1 MLLHGDTFAVFDR
14 FGDIQG
20 LGDSQQGIFFRES
33 RHLSN
38 LQVRINDIR
47 PLLLSST
54 VREDNILFA
63 IDLTNPD
70 MQLVSGDTL
79 LRGSLHLYR
88 TKFIGDGVCFDR
100 FTVRNYAHVVVDT
113 ELSFI
118 FGADFVDIFEVRGQ
132 KRAQRGAYLPQE
144 FDRSTITLAYQ
155 GLDKV
160 IRRTQIE
167 CSLLVAT
174 VGASEIRVPIRL
186 EPEQETIFY
195 LKVACEAGGTTRTF
209 AGYDEVLSDLSNQRA
224 ASPLAPVDIYTSNE
238 LFNDWFN
245 RSRADLEMMIANTP
259 MGPYPYAGVPWFATI
274 FGRDGLITA
283 LELLWLA
290 PSVAKGVLAYL
301 AATQAKTLD
310 PFRDAEPGKILHEM
324 RKGEMAQLGE
334 VPFGQYYG
342 SVDSTPLFV
351 LLCAAY
357 YRRTADLEFLR
368 QIWPNIEAALNWI
381 DHFGDVD
388 ADGFVEYSRHTE
400 TGLLQ
405 QGWKDSQDS
414 VFYEDGNV
422 AKGPIALCEVQS
434 YVYAA
439 KSGIAELADDL
450 GFTDQAQKLREQA
463 ENLPSRFQQAF
474 WSEELST
481 FAIALD
487 GGKRQCRV
495 RTSNPGH
502 CLFSGIA
509 TQAQCQRTIES
520 LLSPV
525 LFSGWGIRTVATS
538 EKRFNPMSYHNGSI
552 WPHDNALAAYGVLQ
566 SRNKDLALKILTGML
581 DLSIFVELH
590 RLPELVCGFARRP
603 GKGPTQYPVA
613 CSPQA
618 WASGT
623 IFLVLQACLG
633 LSISAKESRLYLYH
647 SALPEA
653 LPEVRIR
660 NLVVGNSSVD
670 LFFERR
676 AETVGVDILRRSG
689 DLEIISTR

>member
-1 MLLHGDTFAVFDR
+1 
-14 FGDIQG
+14 
-20 LGDSQQGIFFRES
+20 
-33 RHLSN
+33 
-38 LQVRINDIR
+38 
-47 PLLLSST
+47 
-54 VREDNILFA
+54 
-63 IDLTNPD
+63 
-70 MQLVSGDTL
+70 
-79 LRGSLHLYR
+79 
-88 TKFIGDGVCFDR
+88 
-100 FTVRNYAHVVVDT
+100 
-113 ELSFI
+113 
-118 FGADFVDIFEVRGQ
+118 
-132 KRAQRGAYLPQE
+132 
-144 FDRSTITLAYQ
+144 
-155 GLDKV
+155 
-160 IRRTQIE
+160 
-167 CSLLVAT
+167 
-174 VGASEIRVPIRL
+174 
-186 EPEQETIFY
+186 
-195 LKVACEAGGTTRTF
+195 
-209 AGYDEVLSDLSNQRA
+209 
-224 ASPLAPVDIYTSNE
+224 
-238 LFNDWFN
+238 
-245 RSRADLEMMIANTP
+245 
-259 MGPYPYAGVPWFATI
+259 
-274 FGRDGLITA
+274 
-283 LELLWLA
+283 
-290 PSVAKGVLAYL
+290 
-301 AATQAKTLD
+301 
-310 PFRDAEPGKILHEM
+310 
-324 RKGEMAQLGE
+324 
-334 VPFGQYYG
+334 
-342 SVDSTPLFV
+342 
-351 LLCAAY
+351 
-357 YRRTADLEFLR
+357 
-368 QIWPNIEAALNWI
+368 
-381 DHFGDVD
+381 
-388 ADGFVEYSRHTE
+388 
-400 TGLLQ
+400 
-405 QGWKDSQDS
+405 
-414 VFYEDGNV
+414 V